1 MLPELPQE
9 ATPEQKKVISKILLK
24 ARLSIV
30 WIGLKSGFGLFFANL
45 FSLVIGAYILKDVD
59 PEVQVGFNFI
69 SLLTN
74 VIFMAVYLGSQMKKN
89 TDKVTDQIK
98 EVLKK

>member
-1 MLPELPQE
+1 MLPEPPKE
-9 ATPEQKKVISKILLK
+9 ATPEQKKLISKILLK

-30 WIGLKSGFGLFFANL
+30 WIGMKFSFGLFFANL
-45 FSLVIGAYILKDVD
+45 FSLVLGAYILKDVD
-59 PEVQVGFNFI
+59 TEVQAGFNFV

-74 VIFMAVYLGSQMKKN
+74 VIFMSIFLSSQMKKN
-89 TDKVTDQIK
+89 THKVSEQIK